1 MRPEF
6 EKGDMLRPD
15 PYLDWEVR
23 TRPGASTRGNSESR
37 RGAQGQATEKRWC
50 SLYIRI
56 KPTSDGK
63 LVPNLDRLSTAVA
76 RGRLDEDPKKL
87 NPTIRMANDE
97 RHHLQDVMK
106 LAAGGEIDPDDD
118 KVLLQFFVYRLEPLI
133 YAADGAFKST
143 ALYDV
148 VLAGPPIADLSFDPG
163 NDAIQETKFASLPGI
178 NKYGVAIGIIDDGI
192 AFAHERFRDAAGGSR
207 VMAIWLQDIERGETG
222 TPNKKGVSDQG
233 VAFGRRLDNG
243 QINELLAR
251 HTSDTDIYRELG
263 LIDFGRNT
271 YNPLASRA
279 THGTHVLDAAAG
291 YDPANQHSGSQSARL
306 RPILAVQLPSI
317 ATLDTSGVTMGSY
330 VLQAVRQIILWAE
343 KLGTNVP
350 LVINFSYGLSAGP
363 KDGTHQLERA
373 LHELISYRNR
383 RASTCLVLPAGN
395 TYRART
401 TARMTLAKGE
411 ARTLDWMILPDDQTP
426 NFLEIWLDAELGTRM
441 ASPVEVT
448 LTPPGGL
455 PSKAAQLT
463 KGKLNALKLDGKSV
477 SAAYYDA
484 PGDKRSRIFIAV
496 NQTASSDGRVDC
508 APAGRWRL
516 TIRNRTDQDVSAHF
530 YIQRDNTPMGYR
542 RPGRQSFFDHPE
554 AYGRDEATGD
564 YNRPDDQKCPITR
577 LETLSALATTPAGKG
592 NNKGIL
598 VVGAA
603 EASGGMLPARY
614 TSSGPTVL
622 RDGPDCS
629 AVTEEGRGHW
639 GVPAAGTLSGSLV
652 RMSGTSVAAPQIVRR
667 IADSFASDRAPGPPP
682 RIDQRAPQ
690 EAPIGVPDQDS
701 FPASAEHKEQLG
713 EFVVQRR
720 PNRRLL
726 QRRYPAGPAPEPNYE
741 TTD

>member
-6 EKGDMLRPD
+6 EKADMLRPD

-23 TRPGASTRGNSESR
+23 TRPGALRRGNSGSR
-37 RGAQGQATEKRWC
+37 RGVRDPAPEQRWC

-56 KPTSDGK
+56 KPTSDDK
-63 LVPNLDRLSTAVA
+63 LVPNLDRLSTAVL
-76 RGRLDEDPKKL
+76 RGRLDEDPEQL
-87 NPTIRMANDE
+87 SPTIRMANDE

-106 LAAGGEIDPDDD
+106 LAASGEVDPDDD
-118 KVLLQFFVYRLEPLI
+118 KVLLQFFVYRLESLI

-163 NDAIQETKFASLPGI
+163 NDALQDTNFESLSGI
-178 NKYGVAIGIIDDGI
+178 NAHGVAIGIIDDGI
-192 AFAHERFRDAAGGSR
+192 AFAHERFRDASGRSR

-222 TPNKKGVSDQG
+222 APTKKGVSDQG
-233 VAFGRRLDNG
+233 VAFGRRLDNE
-243 QINELLAR
+243 QINGLLAR
-251 HTSDTDIYRELG
+251 HASETDIYRELG

-306 RPILAVQLPSI
+306 RPILAVQLPSV

-330 VLQAVRQIILWAE
+330 VLQAVRQIMLWAE

-373 LHELISYRNR
+373 LQELISYRNR

-411 ARTLDWMILPDDQTP
+411 AKTLDWVILPDDQTP
-426 NFLEIWLDAELGTRM
+426 NFLEIWLDAELGTRTT
-441 ASPVEVT
+441 SPIEVI

-455 PSKAAQLT
+455 PSKAAQPT
-463 KGKLNALKLDGKSV
+463 KGKLSALKLDGKSV

-484 PGDKRSRIFIAV
+484 PGDKRGRIFIAV
-496 NQTASSDGRVDC
+496 NQTSSDGRIDC

-516 TIRNRTDQDVSAHF
+516 TLRNRSDQNVSAHL

-542 RPGRQSFFDHPE
+542 RPGRQSYFDHSE

-564 YNRPDDQKCPITR
+564 YNRLDDQKCPITR
-577 LETLSALATTPAGKG
+577 QETLSALATTATGKG
-592 NNKGIL
+592 ENKGII

-603 EASGGMLPARY
+603 EASEELLPARY
-614 TSSGPTVL
+614 TSSGPTIL
-622 RDGPDCS
+622 RDGPDCA
-629 AVTEEGRGHW
+629 AVTEEGRAHW

-667 IADSFASDRAPGPPP
+667 IADSFVSDRAPGPPP
-682 RIDQRAPQ
+682 QLDQRVPQ

-701 FPASAEHKEQLG
+701 VPALPAHKERLG

-726 QRRYPAGPAPEPNYE
+726 RRRYPAGPAPEPNYE
-741 TTD
+741 VTD